1 MTLIN
6 QIEFTLYFYTFVEGI
21 IEKLLQC
28 RKKTMYYLVLYYV
41 PTYLTKVYL
50 PRYEISI
57 LEIPLYPKKM
67 HTYLSTYIYEL
78 YIPKSSHKMMERMS
92 LRYEKFSRSLI
103 SNVKAIPMLLPI

>member
-1 MTLIN
+1 MKK
-6 QIEFTLYFYTFVEGI
+6 
-21 IEKLLQC
+21 KLPTILC
-28 RKKTMYYLVLYYV
+28 T

-50 PRYEISI
+50 PRYEISM